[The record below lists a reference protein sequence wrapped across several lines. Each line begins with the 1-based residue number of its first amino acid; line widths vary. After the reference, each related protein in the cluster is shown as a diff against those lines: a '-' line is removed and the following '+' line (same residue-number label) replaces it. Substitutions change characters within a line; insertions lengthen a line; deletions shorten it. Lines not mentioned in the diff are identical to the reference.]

1 MKYLLIA
8 LIASLSAQTFA
19 HETQIICIKKHDK
32 HINLCVQYGHHSYH
46 RHNHMQPR
54 MVSIYNHGNYNRQIT
69 ATIPISSYNEH
80 NKPSKID
87 KILDTTI
94 KIAIIKELLED

>member
-8 LIASLSAQTFA
+8 LITLTSAKAFA
-19 HETQIICIKKHDK
+19 HESQIICVKKHDK
-32 HINLCVQYGHHSYH
+32 HVNLCVEYRQHRHY
-46 RHNHMQPR
+46 RHNHVQPR

-69 ATIPISSYNEH
+69 ATIPINSYNEH

-87 KILDTTI
+87 KTLDRVI

>member
-8 LIASLSAQTFA
+8 LTALLTSQAFA

-32 HINLCVQYGHHSYH
+32 HINLCVQYGQHSHY
-46 RHNHMQPR
+46 RHNHVQPR

-69 ATIPISSYNEH
+69 ATIPLNSYNEH

-87 KILDTTI
+87 RVLDTTI
-94 KIAIIKELLED
+94 KLAIIKNLLED